1 MSSGQMKRD
10 LAAAV
15 MGIAI
20 VVAGGNLV
28 ACSLRALT
36 SVRTEIVES
45 VRDVDSVDMS
55 PEDLTAIPREGGLL
69 RVTAAD
75 GSCQRSGRLNVYP
88 SADARWVKNIVTVQV
103 MPCP

>member
-1 MSSGQMKRD
+1 MKRN

-15 MGIAI
+15 MGIADA
-20 VVAGGNLV
+20 VAGGNLA

-36 SVRTEIVES
+36 LMRMEIMEF
-45 VRDVDSVDMS
+45 VRDVDSVDTS
-55 PEDLTAIPREGGLL
+55 PEDLAAIPREGGLL

-88 SADARWVKNIVTVQV
+88 SADARWIKNTVTVQV